1 MFNLLIYVECELICS
16 GIMRSRS
23 LKRNWKFWGVV
34 TPTIGSEPRKT
45 LRKLGIVWVLN
56 QTIQS
61 LSTAGHWSTAIH
73 KGPQL
78 MTFHLKS
85 YRRLT
90 LREFSSTLCELSSTL
105 HEFSSSLCE
114 LSYANQMLCWLSTS
128 KLGFV
133 SSALIEKLTQLTS
146 YKT

>member
-23 LKRNWKFWGVV
+23 LRRNWKFWGVV

-45 LRKLGIVWVLN
+45 LRKLDIVWVLN

-85 YRRLT
+85 YGRLT
-90 LREFSSTLCELSSTL
+90 LHEFSSTFFELSSRLREFSSTLCELN
-105 HEFSSSLCE
+105 
-114 LSYANQMLCWLSTS
+114 YANQMLSWLGSS
-128 KLGFV
+128 MLGLV